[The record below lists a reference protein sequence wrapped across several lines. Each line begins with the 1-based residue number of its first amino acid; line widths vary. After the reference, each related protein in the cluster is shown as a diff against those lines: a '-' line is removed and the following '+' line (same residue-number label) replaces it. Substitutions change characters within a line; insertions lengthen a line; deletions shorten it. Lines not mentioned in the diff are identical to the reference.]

1 MGLFIYTLR
10 SVSGAIVTPP
20 LVFLLILLIMILHSK
35 NKKVVTMQ
43 KIILGGSVNSSIELT
58 LSQLVLGIIGGII
71 GSIILTS
78 LGVVFSENSGISYL
92 FVISIL
98 LMLIRPRL
106 ICFSYSGAILGGIV
120 IIIKLINIFIP
131 YSLGVFDLNIF
142 YLAILI
148 GVFHVIEGILV
159 IVDGDRG
166 AVPVFTNRDNKILGG
181 YALKRY
187 WALQ

>member
-78 LGVVFSENSGISYL
+78 LGVVFSEKFWNIV
-92 FVISIL
+92 FV
-98 LMLIRPRL
+98 
-106 ICFSYSGAILGGIV
+106 CY
-120 IIIKLINIFIP
+120 INIINAYKTKVNMLFLFGSNSWW
-131 YSLGVFDLNIF
+131 YSN
-142 YLAILI
+142 Y
-148 GVFHVIEGILV
+148 
-159 IVDGDRG
+159 
-166 AVPVFTNRDNKILGG
+166 N
-181 YALKRY
+181 
-187 WALQ
+187 